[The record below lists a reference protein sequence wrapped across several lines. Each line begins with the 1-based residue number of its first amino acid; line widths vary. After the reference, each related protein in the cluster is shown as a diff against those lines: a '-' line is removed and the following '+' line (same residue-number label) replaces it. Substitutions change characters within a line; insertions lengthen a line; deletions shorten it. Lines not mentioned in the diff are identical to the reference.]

1 MSVTPGAEEF
11 VMTVNPDEGHTGLDR
26 DNAQRPDVNQEA
38 HDTAEEH
45 GLDPMQERRQELEDA
60 AKED

>member
-1 MSVTPGAEEF
+1 
-11 VMTVNPDEGHTGLDR
+11 MTVNPDEGHT
-26 DNAQRPDVNQEA
+26 
-38 HDTAEEH
+38 

>member
-1 MSVTPGAEEF
+1 
-11 VMTVNPDEGHTGLDR
+11 MTVNPDEGHTGLDR

-60 AKED
+60 AEED